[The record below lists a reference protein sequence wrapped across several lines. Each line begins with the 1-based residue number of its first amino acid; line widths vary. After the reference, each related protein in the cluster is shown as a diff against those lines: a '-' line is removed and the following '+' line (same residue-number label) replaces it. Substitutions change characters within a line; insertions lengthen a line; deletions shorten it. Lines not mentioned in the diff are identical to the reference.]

1 MPATPASES
10 DETGTPALQEQPP
23 PACVMSFNASDA
35 TGAGGIAG
43 DIATIAAMGAHALP
57 VVTSIVLRDT
67 AEIFEHSTLDPV
79 TYVQDSCV
87 GCGLCGEAAPAAVLC
102 PSFYRVEIVNNP
114 TRWDRLR
121 ERVRGAI
128 IGALQRRSAK
138 RLDAYAF

>member
-1 MPATPASES
+1 MPATPASEA

-67 AEIFEHSTLDPV
+67 AEIFEHSTLDPLV
-79 TYVQDSCV
+79 AEV
-87 GCGLCGEAAPAAVLC
+87 A
-102 PSFYRVEIVNNP
+102 
-114 TRWDRLR
+114 R
-121 ERVRGAI
+121 E
-128 IGALQRRSAK
+128 LRSAAALYPDEPAQGE
-138 RLDAYAF
+138 RPRRRRNDAP